1 MKHNDTARLRA
12 EHALDAIEKYARR
25 VKGEA
30 RTAYLAYV
38 KSLPATIRSN
48 GLGQA
53 LAMLLAR
60 AGQDTEAGQGGRAP
74 SAYRDLYQH
83 LEAWFQHG
91 NCPQQPRVA
100 KLARDEAGAS
110 ARPLLKVAMA
120 ASQSDY
126 LLMQAEASLYV
137 EWLKK
142 FANAALS
149 KEAEPNA
156 QAAQTG
162 AAS

>member
-12 EHALDAIEKYARR
+12 NHALALIEAYAKNEKDQVRS
-25 VKGEA
+25 
-30 RTAYLAYV
+30 AYLSYV

-74 SAYRDLYQH
+74 AAYGHLYRH
-83 LEAWFQHG
+83 VEDWFHSDD
-91 NCPQQPRVA
+91 CPHRARVDA
-100 KLARDEAGAS
+100 LVGSAGAG
-110 ARPLLKVAMA
+110 ANRLLKAVLA
-120 ASQSDY
+120 ASQRDY
-126 LLMQAEASLYV
+126 LLIQAETSLYV

-142 FANAALS
+142 FANAFLRDGAGDDRRQ
-149 KEAEPNA
+149 AERA
-156 QAAQTG
+156 G
-162 AAS
+162 AGI

>member
-12 EHALDAIEKYARR
+12 EHALAAISAYQGKGQ
-25 VKGEA
+25 VK
-30 RTAYLAYV
+30 TAYVSYV

-74 SAYRDLYQH
+74 AAYRHLYDH
-83 LEAWFQHG
+83 IERWFQDG
-91 NCPQQPRVA
+91 DCPQRARVA
-100 KLARDEAGAS
+100 KLAADAGTGS
-110 ARPLLKVAMA
+110 GGPLLKAAMSA
-120 ASQSDY
+120 PQHDY
-126 LLMQAEASLYV
+126 LLMQAEASLYA

-142 FANAALS
+142 FANAFLNDAAS
-149 KEAEPNA
+149 PQE
-156 QAAQTG
+156 QAARAG
-162 AAS
+162 AGS